1 MLTLSTTYHQG
12 TMMTKLKKTKAW
24 YRAYEELIFQ
34 LEDHTHKDEILALCE
49 EQLRDDQEGYA
60 TNSVTD

>member
-1 MLTLSTTYHQG
+1 MTNLT
-12 TMMTKLKKTKAW
+12 KTKAW

>member
-1 MLTLSTTYHQG
+1 MLRLSTTYHQS
-12 TMMTKLKKTKAW
+12 TMTNLKRTKAW

-34 LEDHTHKDEILALCE
+34 LEDHPYKDEILALCE

>member
-1 MLTLSTTYHQG
+1 MLNLFTIYHQS
-12 TMMTKLKKTKAW
+12 TMKELTKTEAW

-34 LEDHTHKDEILALCE
+34 LEDHPHKDEILALCE

>member
-1 MLTLSTTYHQG
+1 MKELT
-12 TMMTKLKKTKAW
+12 KTKAW
-24 YRAYEELIFQ
+24 WTLYEDLVLELQ
-34 LEDHTHKDEILALCE
+34 DHTHKDEILALCE

>member
-1 MLTLSTTYHQG
+1 
-12 TMMTKLKKTKAW
+12 MMTKLKKTKAW
-24 YRAYEELIFQ
+24 YHAYEELIFQ